1 MTAYEIIKTCLLGV
15 TCLVVIIVFIRMD
28 IQNSKIDKEALKEL
42 EIRNKKIKSF
52 IEFCEKKKG
61 EE

>member
-1 MTAYEIIKTCLLGV
+1 MTVYEIIKTCLLGV

-28 IQNSKIDKEALKEL
+28 IQNSKIDKETLKEL
-42 EIRNKKIKSF
+42 EKRNKIIKSF
-52 IEFCEKKKG
+52 IEFRKKKKG